1 MGDKTVALRKSLYGD
16 SEGYHATPSEVAVTW
31 HAFPDQQRYIPLGPL
46 QKVTRSYRGPEDFRE
61 LFPDGR
67 MASDP
72 SLAKPE
78 DGARLVDLS
87 VEELSKNYRTFLNE
101 T

>member
-1 MGDKTVALRKSLYGD
+1 
-16 SEGYHATPSEVAVTW
+16 
-31 HAFPDQQRYIPLGPL
+31 
-46 QKVTRSYRGPEDFRE
+46 
-61 LFPDGR
+61 

-87 VEELSKNYRTFLNE
+87 VEELSASYQTFLNE
-101 T
+101 A